1 MIIEK
6 NKVVS
11 IDYIMRNS
19 KGDVLEDT
27 MKSGR
32 TNYLHG
38 SGGIHNYLQAQ
49 LEGLQTGDKKIVILP
64 NEISMTGDDFSFEV
78 IIQQVRLA
86 MEAELQLGYPVM
98 VECPEDCDCYHVPN

>member
-19 KGDVLEDT
+19 KGDVLENT
-27 MKSGR
+27 MNSGR

-38 SGGIHNYLQAQ
+38 STGIHNYLQLQ
-49 LEGLQTGDKKIVILP
+49 LEGLQAGDKKMVILP
-64 NEISMTGDDFSFEV
+64 NEISMTGDDYSFEV

-98 VECPEDCDCYHVPN
+98 AECPEDCDCYHVSK